1 MEAIMATEQV
11 RIAVLEEQALFRKA
25 LCQVLAKDE
34 RFKVVSECMEHN
46 DIQRIAACKPDI
58 TLLDVDFQKGDP
70 VDSVKAMRE
79 AHPIGKICLLSM
91 HAQQALLERSLVFGL
106 EGYIIK
112 DIGLTDLSRAL
123 LAINGGDFYVDP
135 RLAGSMLRRMSERRH
150 KGDPTELSER
160 ETDVIQLIAIGLS
173 NKQISEKLFL
183 SEKTVKNHIS
193 RIFSKL
199 NVTARTQAA
208 IYAIKSGL
216 A

>member
-1 MEAIMATEQV
+1 MATDQV
-11 RIAVLEEQALFRKA
+11 RVAVVEEQALFRKA

-34 RFKVVSECMEHN
+34 RFRVVPECVDHC
-46 DIQRIAACKPDI
+46 DLQRIAASKPDI

-70 VDSVKAMRE
+70 VDAVKMLRE
-79 AHPIGKICLLSM
+79 AHPTGKICLLSM

-106 EGYIIK
+106 EGYVIK
-112 DIGLTDLSRAL
+112 DIGLMDLSRAL
-123 LAINGGDFYVDP
+123 LAINAGDFYVDP
-135 RLAGSMLRRMSERRH
+135 RLAGSMLRRMSERRY

>member
-1 MEAIMATEQV
+1 MATESM

-25 LCQVLAKDE
+25 LCQVLAKDD
-34 RFKVVSECMEHN
+34 RFRVLAECLDTSDVH
-46 DIQRIAACKPDI
+46 RIAGGKPDL
-58 TLLDVDFQKGDP
+58 TLFDVDFQKGDP
-70 VDSVKAMRE
+70 VDTVKALRE
-79 AHPIGKICLLSM
+79 AHPSGKICLLSM
-91 HAQQALLERSLVFGL
+91 NAQQALLERSLVHGI
-106 EGYIIK
+106 EGYVIK
-112 DIGLTDLSRAL
+112 DIGLMDLSRAL
-123 LAINGGDFYVDP
+123 LAINSGDFYVDP

-150 KGDPTELSER
+150 KGDPTDLSER
-160 ETDVIQLIAIGLS
+160 ETDVIQLIALGLS
-173 NKQISEKLFL
+173 NKQISERLFL

>member
-1 MEAIMATEQV
+1 MASDQV
-11 RIAVLEEQALFRKA
+11 RVAVVEEQALFRKA

-34 RFKVVSECMEHN
+34 RFKVVQECVDTCDLH
-46 DIQRIAACKPDI
+46 RIAASKPDI

-70 VDSVKAMRE
+70 VDSVKLLRE
-79 AHPIGKICLLSM
+79 LHATGKICLLSM

-106 EGYIIK
+106 EGYVIK
-112 DIGLTDLSRAL
+112 DIGLMDLSRAL
-123 LAINGGDFYVDP
+123 LQINSGEFYVDP
-135 RLAGSMLRRMSERRH
+135 RLAGSMLRRMSERRY

>member
-1 MEAIMATEQV
+1 M
-11 RIAVLEEQALFRKA
+11 
-25 LCQVLAKDE
+25 
-34 RFKVVSECMEHN
+34 
-46 DIQRIAACKPDI
+46 
-58 TLLDVDFQKGDP
+58 
-70 VDSVKAMRE
+70 
-79 AHPIGKICLLSM
+79 
-91 HAQQALLERSLVFGL
+91 
-106 EGYIIK
+106 
-112 DIGLTDLSRAL
+112 DLSRAL
-123 LAINGGDFYVDP
+123 LAINAGDFYVDP
-135 RLAGSMLRRMSERRH
+135 RLAGSMLRRMSERRY

>member
-1 MEAIMATEQV
+1 MATESV

-34 RFKVVSECMEHN
+34 RFRVLAECLETSDVHK
-46 DIQRIAACKPDI
+46 IAAAKPDL
-58 TLLDVDFQKGDP
+58 TLFDVDFQKGDP
-70 VDSVKAMRE
+70 VDTVKALRE
-79 AHPIGKICLLSM
+79 AHPTGKICLLSM
-91 HAQQALLERSLVFGL
+91 NAQQALLERSLVYGL

-112 DIGLTDLSRAL
+112 DVGLMDLSRAL
-123 LAINGGDFYVDP
+123 LAINNGDFYVDP

-150 KGDPTELSER
+150 KGDPSELSER
-160 ETDVIQLIAIGLS
+160 ETDVIQLIAMGLS
-173 NKQISEKLFL
+173 NKQISERLFL

>member
-1 MEAIMATEQV
+1 MATDQV
-11 RIAVLEEQALFRKA
+11 RVAVVEEQALFRKA

-34 RFKVVSECMEHN
+34 RFKVVQECVDQCDLN
-46 DIQRIAACKPDI
+46 RIAASKPDI

-70 VDSVKAMRE
+70 VDSVKLLRE
-79 AHPIGKICLLSM
+79 LHPTGKICLLSM

-106 EGYIIK
+106 EGYVIK
-112 DIGLTDLSRAL
+112 DIGLMDLSRAL
-123 LAINGGDFYVDP
+123 LAINSGEFYVDP
-135 RLAGSMLRRMSERRH
+135 RLAGSMLRRMSERRY

>member
-1 MEAIMATEQV
+1 MTTESV

-25 LCQVLAKDE
+25 LCQVLAKDD
-34 RFKVVSECMEHN
+34 RFKVLTECLDTCDVN
-46 DIQRIAACKPDI
+46 RIAAAKPDM
-58 TLLDVDFQKGDP
+58 TLFDVDFQKGDP
-70 VDSVKAMRE
+70 VDTVKALRE

-91 HAQQALLERSLVFGL
+91 NAQQALLERSLVHGI
-106 EGYIIK
+106 EGYVIK
-112 DIGLTDLSRAL
+112 DIGLMDLSRAL
-123 LAINGGDFYVDP
+123 IAINSGDFYVDP

-150 KGDPTELSER
+150 KGDPSELSER

-173 NKQISEKLFL
+173 NKQISERLFL

>member
-1 MEAIMATEQV
+1 MATEFV

-34 RFKVVSECMEHN
+34 RFKVLTECLDTSDVH
-46 DIQRIAACKPDI
+46 RIAAGRPDI
-58 TLLDVDFQKGDP
+58 TLFDVDFQKGDP
-70 VDSVKAMRE
+70 VDTVKALRE
-79 AHPIGKICLLSM
+79 AHPTGKICLLSM
-91 HAQQALLERSLVFGL
+91 NAQQALLERSLVYGL
-106 EGYIIK
+106 EGYVIK

-123 LAINGGDFYVDP
+123 LAINNGDFYVDP

-150 KGDPTELSER
+150 KGDPSELSER
-160 ETDVIQLIAIGLS
+160 ETDVIQLIALGLS
-173 NKQISEKLFL
+173 NKQISERLFL

>member
-1 MEAIMATEQV
+1 MATESV

-25 LCQVLAKDE
+25 LCQVLAKDD
-34 RFKVVSECMEHN
+34 RFKVLTECLDTSDVH
-46 DIQRIAACKPDI
+46 RIASGKPDI
-58 TLLDVDFQKGDP
+58 TLFDVDFQKGDP
-70 VDSVKAMRE
+70 VDTVKALRE

-91 HAQQALLERSLVFGL
+91 NAQQALLERSLVFGL
-106 EGYIIK
+106 EGYVIK
-112 DIGLTDLSRAL
+112 DIGLMDLSRAL
-123 LAINGGDFYVDP
+123 LAINSGDFYVDP

-150 KGDPTELSER
+150 KGDPSELSER
-160 ETDVIQLIAIGLS
+160 ETDVIQLIALGLS
-173 NKQISEKLFL
+173 NKQISERLFL

>member
-1 MEAIMATEQV
+1 MATESV

-25 LCQVLAKDE
+25 LCQVLAKDD
-34 RFKVVSECMEHN
+34 RFRVLAECLDTSDVH
-46 DIQRIAACKPDI
+46 RIAAGKPDL
-58 TLLDVDFQKGDP
+58 TLFDVDFQKGDP
-70 VDSVKAMRE
+70 VDTVKALRE
-79 AHPIGKICLLSM
+79 AHPTGKICLLSM
-91 HAQQALLERSLVFGL
+91 NAQQALLERSLVYGL
-106 EGYIIK
+106 EGYVIK
-112 DIGLTDLSRAL
+112 DIGLVDLSRAL
-123 LAINGGDFYVDP
+123 LAINSGDFYVDP

-150 KGDPTELSER
+150 KGDPSELSER
-160 ETDVIQLIAIGLS
+160 ETDVIQLIALGLS
-173 NKQISEKLFL
+173 NKQISERLFL

>member
-1 MEAIMATEQV
+1 MATEQV

-25 LCQVLAKDE
+25 LCHVLAKDE
-34 RFKVVSECMEHN
+34 RFRVVQECVESC
-46 DIQRIAACKPDI
+46 DVARIAAAKPDL
-58 TLLDVDFQKGDP
+58 TLFDVDFQKGDP
-70 VDSVKAMRE
+70 VETVRALRQ
-79 AHPIGKICLLSM
+79 AHPTGKICLLSM
-91 HAQQALLERSLVFGL
+91 NSQKALLERSLVHGL

-112 DIGLTDLSRAL
+112 DIGLNDLLRAL
-123 LAINGGDFYVDP
+123 LSIANGEMYVDP
-135 RLAGSMLRRMSERRH
+135 RLAGSMLRQMSERRH

-160 ETDVIQLIAIGLS
+160 ETDVIQLLAMGLS
-173 NKQISEKLFL
+173 NKQISERLFL

>member
-1 MEAIMATEQV
+1 MEVPVAMESV

-34 RFKVVSECMEHN
+34 RFKVMAECMDTADAH
-46 DIQRIAACKPDI
+46 RIAAAKPDI
-58 TLLDVDFQKGDP
+58 TLFDVDFQRGDP
-70 VDSVKAMRE
+70 VDTVKSLRE
-79 AHPIGKICLLSM
+79 AHPNGKICLLSM
-91 HAQQALLERSLVFGL
+91 NAQQALLERSLVYGL
-106 EGYIIK
+106 EGYVIK
-112 DIGLTDLSRAL
+112 DIGLMDLSRAL
-123 LAINGGDFYVDP
+123 LAINSGDFYVDP

-150 KGDPTELSER
+150 KGDPSELSER
-160 ETDVIQLIAIGLS
+160 ETDVIQLIAMGLS
-173 NKQISEKLFL
+173 NKQISERLFL

>member
-1 MEAIMATEQV
+1 
-11 RIAVLEEQALFRKA
+11 
-25 LCQVLAKDE
+25 VLAKDE
-34 RFKVVSECMEHN
+34 RFRVLAECLETSDVHK
-46 DIQRIAACKPDI
+46 IAAAKPDL
-58 TLLDVDFQKGDP
+58 TLFDVDFQKGDP
-70 VDSVKAMRE
+70 VDTVKALRE
-79 AHPIGKICLLSM
+79 AHPTGKICLLSM
-91 HAQQALLERSLVFGL
+91 NAQQALLERSLVYGL

-112 DIGLTDLSRAL
+112 DVGLMDLSRAL
-123 LAINGGDFYVDP
+123 LAINNGDFYVDP

-150 KGDPTELSER
+150 KGDPSELSER
-160 ETDVIQLIAIGLS
+160 ETDVIQLIAMGLS
-173 NKQISEKLFL
+173 NKQISERLFL

>member
-1 MEAIMATEQV
+1 MATEQV
-11 RIAVLEEQALFRKA
+11 RVAVVEEQALFRKA

-34 RFKVVSECMEHN
+34 RFKVIPECV
-46 DIQRIAACKPDI
+46 DQCDLLRIASAKPDI

-70 VDSVKAMRE
+70 VDAVKQLRE

-91 HAQQALLERSLVFGL
+91 HAQQALLERSLVHGL
-106 EGYIIK
+106 EGYVIK
-112 DIGLTDLSRAL
+112 DIGLTDLARAL
-123 LAINGGDFYVDP
+123 LAINSGDFYVDP
-135 RLAGSMLRRMSERRH
+135 RLAGSMLRRMSERRY

>member
-1 MEAIMATEQV
+1 
-11 RIAVLEEQALFRKA
+11 
-25 LCQVLAKDE
+25 
-34 RFKVVSECMEHN
+34 
-46 DIQRIAACKPDI
+46 
-58 TLLDVDFQKGDP
+58 
-70 VDSVKAMRE
+70 
-79 AHPIGKICLLSM
+79 
-91 HAQQALLERSLVFGL
+91 
-106 EGYIIK
+106 
-112 DIGLTDLSRAL
+112 
-123 LAINGGDFYVDP
+123 
-135 RLAGSMLRRMSERRH
+135 MLRRMSERRY

>member
-1 MEAIMATEQV
+1 MATEQV
-11 RIAVLEEQALFRKA
+11 RIAVLEEQALFRKS
-25 LCQVLAKDE
+25 LCQVLAKDD
-34 RFKVVSECMEHN
+34 RFKVVSECIDTSDVH
-46 DIQRIAACKPDI
+46 RIASSKPDI
-58 TLLDVDFQKGDP
+58 TLFDVDFQKGDP
-70 VDSVKAMRE
+70 VDTVKALRE
-79 AHPIGKICLLSM
+79 AHPNGKICLLSM
-91 HAQQALLERSLVFGL
+91 NAQQALLERSLVFGL
-106 EGYIIK
+106 EGYVIK
-112 DIGLTDLSRAL
+112 DIGLMDLSRAL
-123 LAINGGDFYVDP
+123 LAINSGDFYVDP

-150 KGDPTELSER
+150 KGDPSELSER

-173 NKQISEKLFL
+173 NKQISERLFL

>member
-1 MEAIMATEQV
+1 MGVFMATEQV

-25 LCQVLAKDE
+25 LCQVLAKDD
-34 RFKVVSECMEHN
+34 RFKVVSECIDSSDAN
-46 DIQRIAACKPDI
+46 RIGASKPDI
-58 TLLDVDFQKGDP
+58 TLFDVDFQKGDP
-70 VDSVKAMRE
+70 VDSVKALRE
-79 AHPIGKICLLSM
+79 AHATGKICLLSM
-91 HAQQALLERSLVFGL
+91 NAQQALLERSLVFGL

-112 DIGLTDLSRAL
+112 DIGLTDLFRAL
-123 LAINGGDFYVDP
+123 LAINAGDFYVDP

-150 KGDPTELSER
+150 KGDPTELSDR
-160 ETDVIQLIAIGLS
+160 ETDVIQLIALGLS
-173 NKQISEKLFL
+173 NKQISERLFL

>member
-1 MEAIMATEQV
+1 MVTEQV
-11 RIAVLEEQALFRKA
+11 RVAVVEEQALFRKA

-34 RFKVVSECMEHN
+34 RFKVVPECVDHS
-46 DIQRIAACKPDI
+46 DIQRIANAKPDI

-70 VDSVKAMRE
+70 VDSVKQLRE
-79 AHPIGKICLLSM
+79 AHPTGKICLLSM
-91 HAQQALLERSLVFGL
+91 HAQQALLERSLVHGL
-106 EGYIIK
+106 EGYVIK
-112 DIGLTDLSRAL
+112 DIGLMDLSRAL
-123 LAINGGDFYVDP
+123 LAINSGDFYVDP
-135 RLAGSMLRRMSERRH
+135 RLAGSMLRRMSERRY

>member
-1 MEAIMATEQV
+1 MEATMAGEPV
-11 RIAVLEEQALFRKA
+11 RIAVLEEQALFRRA

-34 RFKVVSECMEHN
+34 RFKVVSECLDTSDVH
-46 DIQRIAACKPDI
+46 RIAAGKPNI
-58 TLLDVDFQKGDP
+58 TLFDVDFQQGDA
-70 VDSVKAMRE
+70 VDTVKMMRE
-79 AHPIGKICLLSM
+79 AHPEGKICLLSM
-91 HAQQALLERSLVFGL
+91 NAQQALLERSLVHGL

-112 DIGLTDLSRAL
+112 DIGLMDLSRAL
-123 LAINGGDFYVDP
+123 LAINSGDFYVDP

-150 KGDPTELSER
+150 KGDPRELSER
-160 ETDVIQLIAIGLS
+160 ETDVIQLIALGLS
-173 NKQISEKLFL
+173 NKQISERLFL

>member
-1 MEAIMATEQV
+1 MAMESV

-25 LCQVLAKDE
+25 LCQVLAKDD
-34 RFKVVSECMEHN
+34 RFRVLTECLDTSDVH
-46 DIQRIAACKPDI
+46 RIAGGKPDL
-58 TLLDVDFQKGDP
+58 TLFDVDFQKGDP
-70 VDSVKAMRE
+70 VDTVKALRE
-79 AHPIGKICLLSM
+79 AHPSGKICLLSM
-91 HAQQALLERSLVFGL
+91 NAQQALLERSLVHGI
-106 EGYIIK
+106 EGYVIK
-112 DIGLTDLSRAL
+112 DIGLMDLSRAL
-123 LAINGGDFYVDP
+123 LAINSGDFYVDP

-150 KGDPTELSER
+150 KGDPTDLSER
-160 ETDVIQLIAIGLS
+160 ETDVIQLIALGLS
-173 NKQISEKLFL
+173 NKQISERLFL

>member
-1 MEAIMATEQV
+1 MATEFV
-11 RIAVLEEQALFRKA
+11 RIAVLEEQALFRKS
-25 LCQVLAKDE
+25 LCQVLAKDD
-34 RFKVVSECMEHN
+34 RFKVVPECLETSDAN
-46 DIQRIAACKPDI
+46 RIAASKPDI
-58 TLLDVDFQKGDP
+58 TLFDVDFQKGDP
-70 VDSVKAMRE
+70 VDTVKALRE
-79 AHPIGKICLLSM
+79 GHPNGKICLLSM
-91 HAQQALLERSLVFGL
+91 NAQQALLERSLVYGL
-106 EGYIIK
+106 EGYVIK
-112 DIGLTDLSRAL
+112 DIGLMDLSRAL
-123 LAINGGDFYVDP
+123 LAIHTGDFYVDP

-150 KGDPTELSER
+150 KGDPSELSER

-173 NKQISEKLFL
+173 NKQISERLFL

>member
-1 MEAIMATEQV
+1 MATEFV

-34 RFKVVSECMEHN
+34 RFRVLAECLETSDVHK
-46 DIQRIAACKPDI
+46 IAAAKPDL
-58 TLLDVDFQKGDP
+58 TLFDVDFQKGDP
-70 VDSVKAMRE
+70 VDTVKALRE
-79 AHPIGKICLLSM
+79 AHPTGKICLLSM
-91 HAQQALLERSLVFGL
+91 NAQQALLERSLVYGL

-112 DIGLTDLSRAL
+112 DIGLMDLSRAL
-123 LAINGGDFYVDP
+123 LAINSGDFYVDP

-150 KGDPTELSER
+150 KGDPSELSER
-160 ETDVIQLIAIGLS
+160 ETDVIQLIAMGLS
-173 NKQISEKLFL
+173 NKQISERLFL

>member
-1 MEAIMATEQV
+1 MATESV

-25 LCQVLAKDE
+25 LCQVLAKDD
-34 RFKVVSECMEHN
+34 RFKVLAECLDTSDVH
-46 DIQRIAACKPDI
+46 RIAAGKPDL
-58 TLLDVDFQKGDP
+58 TLFDVDFQKGDP
-70 VDSVKAMRE
+70 VDTVKALRE
-79 AHPIGKICLLSM
+79 AHPTGKICLLSM
-91 HAQQALLERSLVFGL
+91 NAQQALLERSLVYGL
-106 EGYIIK
+106 EGYVIK
-112 DIGLTDLSRAL
+112 DIGLMDLSRAL
-123 LAINGGDFYVDP
+123 IAIHDGDFYVDP

-150 KGDPTELSER
+150 KGDPSELSER
-160 ETDVIQLIAIGLS
+160 ETDVIQLIALGLS
-173 NKQISEKLFL
+173 NKQISERLFL

>member
-1 MEAIMATEQV
+1 
-11 RIAVLEEQALFRKA
+11 
-25 LCQVLAKDE
+25 
-34 RFKVVSECMEHN
+34 
-46 DIQRIAACKPDI
+46 
-58 TLLDVDFQKGDP
+58 
-70 VDSVKAMRE
+70 
-79 AHPIGKICLLSM
+79 
-91 HAQQALLERSLVFGL
+91 
-106 EGYIIK
+106 
-112 DIGLTDLSRAL
+112 
-123 LAINGGDFYVDP
+123 
-135 RLAGSMLRRMSERRH
+135 MSERRH